1 MLKLDEQSIVNIVK
15 SSLKNKKISWEDRE
29 LLRIYLGVE
38 SFYKITES
46 KHFIY
51 LLNKSFPNVSS
62 KTILSRLKK
71 FNNLMY
77 ACPIPSSNRHIE
89 GSYWRVE
96 IDTRLVDFVNKNFLI
111 EEERTVPLL
120 ELGHSYFDVLGYVI
134 APTAAM
140 ARDIAKVTLGPRAWE
155 ENVRFF
161 REGITTKETLNE
173 KNKQV
178 IQGLEKYKT
187 YLQKERARN
196 EWQME
201 NLEASFVYLKEFVDF
216 NS

>member
-1 MLKLDEQSIVNIVK
+1 MLKLDEQSIIDIIK
-15 SSLKNKKISWEDRE
+15 SSLKNKKISWENRE
-29 LLRIYLGVE
+29 FLRTYLGVE
-38 SFYKITES
+38 TFYKITES
-46 KHFIY
+46 KNFIY

-77 ACPIPSSNRHIE
+77 SCSTPLSNKYIE

-96 IDTRLVDFVNKNFLI
+96 IETRFVDFVNKNFLL
-111 EEERTVPLL
+111 EEENAVPLL
-120 ELGHSYFDVLGYVI
+120 EFGSGYFDTLGYVM

-140 ARDIAKVTLGPRAWE
+140 ARDIAKATLGPRAWE
-155 ENVRFF
+155 ENVRIS
-161 REGITTKETLNE
+161 REGITTKEMLNE
-173 KNKQV
+173 KNKKI